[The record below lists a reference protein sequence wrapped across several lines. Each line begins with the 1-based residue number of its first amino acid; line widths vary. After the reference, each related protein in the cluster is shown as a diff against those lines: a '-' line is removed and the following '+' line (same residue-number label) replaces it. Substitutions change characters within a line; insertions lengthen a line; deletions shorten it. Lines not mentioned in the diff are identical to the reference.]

1 MPHLGQHY
9 RFDWLFQDESTGRA
23 EKFGDILVCQIGEM
37 RCVNG
42 YSVPEHSQWCHE
54 ISYVISGEGVFT
66 TNNTSEHL
74 MEGDIHFSPKGA
86 THSIT
91 TSNGDLRF
99 GYIGFSFEEASQ
111 DEDVAQLKAFFEDTR
126 GAFWGHCPEFF
137 GSFFGTLDELHNES
151 PYSRR
156 MVATYLIQ
164 MLIMAQR
171 TLSKFQRTT
180 YFGNVQNDS
189 ISRAVCLACEYI
201 EKHIYDKIVIRDVSS
216 AIGYNYS
223 YLSDVFKKDLGVT
236 ISEYITEKKVQKAI
250 ELMKFENLSF
260 TDVARKLN
268 YGSAQSFNKVFKR
281 ITGYSPSAF
290 MAANK
295 AK

>member
-9 RFDWLFQDESTGRA
+9 RFDWLFQDDSAGRA
-23 EKFGDILVCQIGEM
+23 ENFGDILVYQIGEM

-54 ISYVISGEGVFT
+54 ISFVISGEGVFT
-66 TNNTSEHL
+66 TNNSSEHL
-74 MEGDIHFSPKGA
+74 VEGDIHFSPKGA
-86 THSIT
+86 VHSIT
-91 TSNGDLRF
+91 TTDNDLRY
-99 GYIGFSFEEASQ
+99 GYIGFGFNESSQ
-111 DEDVAQLKAFFEDTR
+111 DEDIMQLRAFFEDTR
-126 GAFWGHCPEFF
+126 GAFWGHGPEFF
-137 GSFFGTLDELHNES
+137 GSFFGTLEELHNES
-151 PYSRR
+151 LYSRR
-156 MVATYLIQ
+156 MVAAYLIQ

-171 TLSKFQRTT
+171 ILSKFQRTT
-180 YFGNVQNDS
+180 YFGNMESDAIN
-189 ISRAVCLACEYI
+189 RAVCLACEYI
-201 EKHIYDKIVIRDVSS
+201 EKHIYEKIVIRDVSS

-236 ISEYITEKKVQKAI
+236 ISGYITEKKVQKAI

-290 MAANK
+290 MAAK
-295 AK
+295 KIK

>member
-9 RFDWLFQDESTGRA
+9 RFDWLFQDASSGRA
-23 EKFGDILVCQIGEM
+23 EKFGDVLICQIGEM

-66 TNNTSEHL
+66 TNNSSEQL
-74 MEGDIHFSPKGA
+74 MEGDIHFCPKGA
-86 THSIT
+86 VHSIAT
-91 TSNGDLRF
+91 TNSDLRF
-99 GYIGFSFEEASQ
+99 GYIGFRFDESVQ
-111 DEDVAQLKAFFEDTR
+111 DADMVQLKEFFEDAR
-126 GAFWGHCPEFF
+126 GACWGHCPEFC
-137 GSFFGTLDELHNES
+137 GILFGTLDELHNES
-151 PYSRR
+151 PYSRS
-156 MVATYLIQ
+156 MVASYLIQ
-164 MLIMAQR
+164 MLITAQR
-171 TLSKFQRTT
+171 TLSKCQRTT
-180 YFGNVQNDS
+180 YFENVQNDS
-189 ISRAVCLACEYI
+189 VSRAVCLACEYI

-236 ISEYITEKKVQKAI
+236 ISGYITEKKVQKAI

-290 MAANK
+290 IAANK

>member
-1 MPHLGQHY
+1 MSHLGQHY
-9 RFDWLFQDESTGRA
+9 RFDWLFQDDSDGQA
-23 EKFGDILVCQIGEM
+23 ENFGDILVYQIGEM

-54 ISYVISGEGVFT
+54 ISFVISGEGIFT
-66 TNNTSEHL
+66 TNNSSERL
-74 MEGDIHFSPKGA
+74 VEGDIHFAPKGA
-86 THSIT
+86 VHSIAT
-91 TSNGDLRF
+91 TDSDLRF
-99 GYIGFSFEEASQ
+99 GYIGFGFHESLQ
-111 DEDVAQLKAFFEDTR
+111 DKDIMQLKAFFEDTR
-126 GAFWGHCPEFF
+126 GAFWGHGPELF

-156 MVATYLIQ
+156 MVAAYLIQ
-164 MLIMAQR
+164 ILITTQR
-171 TLSKFQRTT
+171 TLKKLQRTT
-180 YFGNVQNDS
+180 YFDSFQNDS

-201 EKHIYDKIVIRDVSS
+201 EKHIYDKIIIRDVSS

-223 YLSDVFKKDLGVT
+223 YLSDVFKKDLGIT
-236 ISEYITEKKVQKAI
+236 ISGYITEKKVQKAI
-250 ELMKFENLSF
+250 ELMQFENLSF

>member
-9 RFDWLFQDESTGRA
+9 RFDWLFQDDSAGQA
-23 EKFGDILVCQIGEM
+23 ENFGNILVYQIGEM

-42 YSVPEHSQWCHE
+42 YSVPKHSQWCHE
-54 ISYVISGEGVFT
+54 ISFVISGEGVFT
-66 TNNTSEHL
+66 TNNSSERL
-74 MEGDIHFSPKGA
+74 VEGDVHFSPKGA
-86 THSIT
+86 VHSIAT
-91 TSNGDLRF
+91 ANSDLRF
-99 GYIGFSFEEASQ
+99 GYIGFGFDESLQ
-111 DEDVAQLKAFFEDTR
+111 DADILQLKAFFEDAR
-126 GAFWGHCPEFF
+126 GAFWGHCSEFF
-137 GSFFGTLDELHNES
+137 GIFFGALDELHNNS

-156 MVATYLIQ
+156 MVAAYLIQ
-164 MLIMAQR
+164 MLITTQR
-171 TLSKFQRTT
+171 ALSKFQRTT
-180 YFGNVQNDS
+180 YLEHAQTDS
-189 ISRAVCLACEYI
+189 MSRAVCLACEYI
-201 EKHIYDKIVIRDVSS
+201 DKHIYDKIVIRDVSS

-236 ISEYITEKKVQKAI
+236 ISGYITDKKVQKAI

-260 TDVARKLN
+260 TDVARRLN

>member
-9 RFDWLFQDESTGRA
+9 RFDWLFQDDSVGRA
-23 EKFGDILVCQIGEM
+23 ENFGGILVYQIGEM

-54 ISYVISGEGVFT
+54 ISFVISGEGVFT
-66 TNNTSEHL
+66 TNNSSEHL
-74 MEGDIHFSPKGA
+74 VEGDIHFSPKGA
-86 THSIT
+86 VHSIAT
-91 TSNGDLRF
+91 TDSDLRY
-99 GYIGFSFEEASQ
+99 GYIGFGFDESSQ
-111 DEDVAQLKAFFEDTR
+111 DEDIMQLKAFFEDTR
-126 GAFWGHCPEFF
+126 GAFWGHGPEFF
-137 GSFFGTLDELHNES
+137 GSFFGTLEELHNES
-151 PYSRR
+151 LYSRR
-156 MVATYLIQ
+156 MVAAYLIQ
-164 MLIMAQR
+164 MLITAQR
-171 TLSKFQRTT
+171 ILSKFQRTT
-180 YFGNVQNDS
+180 YFGNMESDTMN
-189 ISRAVCLACEYI
+189 RAVCLACEYI
-201 EKHIYDKIVIRDVSS
+201 EKHIYEKIVIRDVSS

-236 ISEYITEKKVQKAI
+236 ISGYITEKKVQKAI

-290 MAANK
+290 MAAK
-295 AK
+295 KIK

>member
-1 MPHLGQHY
+1 
-9 RFDWLFQDESTGRA
+9 
-23 EKFGDILVCQIGEM
+23 
-37 RCVNG
+37 
-42 YSVPEHSQWCHE
+42 
-54 ISYVISGEGVFT
+54 
-66 TNNTSEHL
+66 
-74 MEGDIHFSPKGA
+74 
-86 THSIT
+86 
-91 TSNGDLRF
+91 
-99 GYIGFSFEEASQ
+99 
-111 DEDVAQLKAFFEDTR
+111 
-126 GAFWGHCPEFF
+126 
-137 GSFFGTLDELHNES
+137 
-151 PYSRR
+151 

-180 YFGNVQNDS
+180 YFENVQNDS

-201 EKHIYDKIVIRDVSS
+201 EKHIYDKIVIRDVSA

-236 ISEYITEKKVQKAI
+236 ISGYITEKKVQKAI

-281 ITGYSPSAF
+281 ITGHSPSAF

-295 AK
+295 TK